1 MKLVSRKWLQIGASL
16 AAALIICNLVL
27 TLHNARQLV
36 ADGQMVSHAHRAQ
49 AELVV
54 LQSLVVDAE
63 SGQRGFIVA
72 GDESYLRPYDNAIDR
87 VEDQLDIVSQST
99 VSDPIS
105 RKLVPELRERIGNR
119 LRTLEQ
125 GIEFRKG
132 GEIGLAVSLVSSDI
146 GTSEMRKVRDLIGDL
161 LAREREVLGDRVRSE
176 SVTYWTTL
184 LTGLGSGIAA
194 LALLGLFSFMSL
206 RYVDER
212 DARASSAFE
221 FSERMRTT
229 LASIGDAV
237 VTTDAEQK
245 ITNLNPVAESLTGW
259 SCEEAIGKHLDEV
272 FQILSETTRKPVTNP
287 ATRALREGIVVG
299 LANHTLLVRR
309 DGSEVPIDDSAAP
322 IRLTDGTITGCV
334 LVFRDVSE
342 RREHEGRLLWSE
354 QMFRNT
360 FDYAP
365 VGIAH
370 MALDGALLRVN
381 DKLCEIL
388 GFTRD
393 ELQSFTNQAITH
405 PLDLKNDEGFAGKL
419 LSGVLP
425 TASYE
430 KRFISKFGE
439 VVWVNTTVTPI
450 RDGNQEPEYF
460 LAIIEDI
467 REWRAAEE
475 TRIRMA
481 AIIDSSNDA
490 IIGKTFEG
498 IVTSWNPAAERLFG
512 YTESEMIGQTIL
524 KIVPEQNR
532 EEELRLVKQ
541 LKDGLRVDQ
550 HETIRV
556 CKSGKPIDVVLNIS
570 PINDSS
576 GRPVGVS
583 TIVRDITERKR
594 AAESLRESETR
605 FRTLADNMSQF
616 AWMADKEGSIYWFNN
631 RWYDYTGGT
640 LEEMQG
646 SCWQKVVHPD
656 HVDRVMANMQHSW
669 KTGEPWEDTFPICGK
684 DSQYR
689 WFLSRALPIRD
700 DKGDIATWFG
710 SNTDITELKEYEETS
725 HQARVA
731 AESANSSRGEFL
743 ANMSHEI
750 RTPMTAI
757 LGHADIL
764 LEHIQDPDNLQAV
777 DTIRRNGKFLL
788 QIIND
793 ILDLSKIDA
802 GRFLVDHERVEPDSI
817 LADVHSLMDVRAQ
830 EKRIEFNMAIE
841 GKLPQSIETDAV
853 RLRQILLNLVGNA
866 LKFTDRGTVS
876 LAARYL
882 ADSNKLQFEVRDTG
896 IGISADDIDKLFNPF
911 MQADTSSTRAYE
923 GTGLGL
929 AISRRLAQALG
940 GDISVRSELG
950 KGSVFTLTIDCGSLA
965 NVYFIEPSL
974 THKRTKENDTV
985 FVRIDGCILVVD
997 DRRDIRFL
1005 AQHFIEKAG
1014 GKVVTATNGQEAID
1028 MLTHPDPDQC
1038 TVDVV
1043 VMDMQM
1049 PIMDGYVAAQK
1060 LRQYGFRKPII
1071 ALTANAMKDDRKKC
1085 LAAGCNDYATKPL
1098 DGPKLVQMI
1107 AHYLNTSPADC
1118 KR

>member
-1 MKLVSRKWLQIGASL
+1 MKLVSRKRLQIGASL
-16 AAALIICNLVL
+16 AVTLIVCNLAL
-27 TLHNARQLV
+27 TLYNARQLL
-36 ADGQMVSHAHRAQ
+36 AEGQLVSHAHKMQ
-49 AELVV
+49 TELVL

-63 SGQRGFIVA
+63 SGQRGFVVA
-72 GDESYLRPYDNAIDR
+72 GDESYLEPYHNAVER
-87 VEDQLDIVSQST
+87 VGVQLDRIAQLTSFDREQQAFV
-99 VSDPIS
+99 
-105 RKLVPELRERIGNR
+105 RELRERIDKR
-119 LRTLEQ
+119 MKTLDQ
-125 GIEFRKG
+125 GILFRRS
-132 GEIGLAVSLVSSDI
+132 GESALATSLVASDV
-146 GTSEMRKVRDLIGDL
+146 GTSEIRKIRDLIDTMLSFEQQL
-161 LAREREVLGDRVRSE
+161 LSDRVRSE

-184 LTGLGSGIAA
+184 LTGLGAGIAA
-194 LALLGLFSFMSL
+194 LTLLGLFSFMSL
-206 RYVDER
+206 RYVNER
-212 DARASSAFE
+212 DASANVAFE
-221 FSERMRTT
+221 FSERIRTT
-229 LASIGDAV
+229 LASIGDSV
-237 VTTDAEQK
+237 ITTDADQN
-245 ITNLNPVAESLTGW
+245 ITNLNAVAESLTGW
-259 SCEEAIGKHLDEV
+259 SCGEAIGRHLDEV
-272 FQILSETTRKPVTNP
+272 LKFLNETTREPVTNP
-287 ATRALREGIVVG
+287 AFRAVREGIVVG
-299 LANHTLLVRR
+299 LAKNTVLINKF
-309 DGSEVPIDDSAAP
+309 GKEIPIDDSAAP
-322 IRLTDGTITGCV
+322 IRRNDGTITGCV
-334 LVFRDVSE
+334 LVFRDVSA
-342 RREHEGRLLWSE
+342 RREQEGRLLWSE
-354 QMFRNT
+354 QTFRTT

-370 MALDGALLRVN
+370 MGLDGALLRVN
-381 DKLCEIL
+381 EKLCAIL
-388 GFTRD
+388 GYTRD
-393 ELQSFTNQAITH
+393 ELQSFTSQEITH
-405 PLDLKNDEGFAGKL
+405 SLDFVTDESFACKL
-419 LSGVLP
+419 LNGTLP

-439 VVWVNTTVTPI
+439 VVWVNMTVSPI
-450 RDGNQEPEYF
+450 RDRNQNPEYF

-467 REWRAAEE
+467 RERRAAEE

-512 YTESEMIGQTIL
+512 YTESEMIGQSIW
-524 KIVPEQNR
+524 KIVAEENR
-532 EEELRLVKQ
+532 EQELRLINQ
-541 LKDGLRVDQ
+541 LKGGLRVDQ
-550 HETIRV
+550 YETNRIR
-556 CKSGKPIDVVLNIS
+556 KDGTPIDVILNTS
-570 PINDSS
+570 PINDSA
-576 GRPVGVS
+576 GRRVGVS

-594 AAESLRESETR
+594 AEESLRDSEIR

-640 LEEMQG
+640 IEAMQG
-646 SCWQKVVHPD
+646 TGWRQVVHPD
-656 HVDRVMANMQHSW
+656 HVDRVMANMQRSW
-669 KTGEPWEDTFPICGK
+669 NTGEPWEDTFPIRGR
-684 DSQYR
+684 DSLYR

-700 DKGDIATWFG
+700 EQGEIATWFG
-710 SNTDITELKEYEETS
+710 SNTDITELKEYEATS
-725 HQARVA
+725 HQARVV
-731 AESANSSRGEFL
+731 AETANSSRGEFL

-764 LEHIQDPDNLQAV
+764 LEHIEDPDNLQAV

-788 QIIND
+788 RIIND

-802 GRFLVDHERVEPDSI
+802 GKFLVDHERVEPDAI

-830 EKRIEFNMAIE
+830 EKRIEFNMEIE
-841 GKLPQSIETDAV
+841 GKLPQSIETDTV

-866 LKFTDRGTVS
+866 IKFTDRGTVS

-882 ADSNKLQFEVRDTG
+882 AASNKLQFEVRDTG
-896 IGISADDIDKLFNPF
+896 IGISAEDIDKLFHPF

-940 GDISVRSELG
+940 GDIAVRSELG
-950 KGSVFTLTIDCGSLA
+950 KGSIFTLTIDCGSLA

-974 THKRTKENDTV
+974 THKKTNDNHNA
-985 FVRIDGCILVVD
+985 FVRIEGCILVVD

-1005 AQHFIEKAG
+1005 AQHFIEKGG

-1038 TVDVV
+1038 TIDVV

-1049 PIMDGYVAAQK
+1049 PIMDGYAAAEK
-1060 LRQYGFRKPII
+1060 LRQYGFKKPII

-1107 AHYLNTSPADC
+1107 AHYLTEHQAER
-1118 KR
+1118 KK